1 MLRLLE
7 GDQVRALAECPTCGA
22 AIGEH
27 CNRERLSAR
36 AENHAARMKEARK
49 QAFQKEAARAG

>member
-22 AIGEH
+22 GIGEH
-27 CNRERLSAR
+27 CSRERLSAR
-36 AENHAARMKEARK
+36 AENHAARMKAARREAFAR
-49 QAFQKEAARAG
+49 EAARAG